1 VLPGNQWLFGLH
13 PADYRRRML
22 SRTVPFSFHPPANT
36 SGIAPLLQ
44 RDMCPILFSIHTWIL
59 IAA

>member
-1 VLPGNQWLFGLH
+1 
-13 PADYRRRML
+13 ML